1 MYTEYL
7 QQVLQYICVVLTKP
21 CIISEIYISM
31 KFNVLR
37 HINMGPAA
45 QKRTR
50 VEGVIVKHAPIKLVG
65 KSSQDCFYV
74 SSKMAFVSA
83 LKKVTKLLKPS
94 RKQPKRPYIRMMGM
108 GKCVDK
114 TISLG
119 LRFQKEGYKV
129 EIFTGQTTLFDE
141 IKVAQD
147 KASSEEKMEVDGDE
161 ESDSDD
167 EEIVKQQRVIS
178 TIEVRVYQ
186 RDQ

>member
-1 MYTEYL
+1 MT
-7 QQVLQYICVVLTKP
+7 
-21 CIISEIYISM
+21 
-31 KFNVLR
+31 
-37 HINMGPAA
+37 PAV

-50 VEGVIVKHAPIKLVG
+50 VEGTIVKHAPIKLVG

-94 RKQPKRPYIRMMGM
+94 RKQPKRQYIRMMGM

-119 LRFQKEGYKV
+119 LRFQTEGYKV

-141 IKVAQD
+141 IKVSQE
-147 KASSEEKMEVDGDE
+147 KTEEKMEVDGDD

>member
-1 MYTEYL
+1 M
-7 QQVLQYICVVLTKP
+7 
-21 CIISEIYISM
+21 
-31 KFNVLR
+31 
-37 HINMGPAA
+37 
-45 QKRTR
+45 
-50 VEGVIVKHAPIKLVG
+50 KHAPIRLVG
-65 KSSQDCFYV
+65 KASQDCFYV

-94 RKQPKRPYIRMMGM
+94 RKQPRRQYIRMMGM

-129 EIFTGQTTLFDE
+129 DIFTGQTTLFDE
-141 IKVAQD
+141 IKVAHET
-147 KASSEEKMEVDGDE
+147 SEKMEVDGDD
-161 ESDSDD
+161 ESDSD
-167 EEIVKQQRVIS
+167 EEIVKQQRIIS